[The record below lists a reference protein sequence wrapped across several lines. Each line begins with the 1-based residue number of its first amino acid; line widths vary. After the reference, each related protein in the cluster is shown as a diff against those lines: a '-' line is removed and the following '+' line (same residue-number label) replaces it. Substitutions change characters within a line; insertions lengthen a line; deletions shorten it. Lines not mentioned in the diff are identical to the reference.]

1 MKHLTTN
8 VALLATLLG
17 GSILSRAQNT
27 FPSSGNVGIGTS
39 TPQTT
44 LHVKG
49 IPRFGVY
56 DNIYL
61 QITESFGPR
70 LDFFRQSA
78 DGNGALQFRSS
89 TDGVNYSERMRIADN
104 GNVGIGNWGG
114 NGSLT
119 STLNVSGTGRFTS
132 NLTAGG
138 SITAT
143 GSVTGGSV
151 TTGAYYY
158 SSLNSS
164 MIIRTQG
171 AGNMHFDCAG
181 PFYFRNQAGTSNL
194 VTIGQAGTISAIGN
208 ISTTG
213 SISAGSTGSI
223 TTGAYYYSS
232 LNSSMIIR
240 TQGAGNMHFDCG
252 GQFYFR
258 NQAGTTNLVSISQ
271 TGNVGIGVSAT
282 SFKLDVNGN
291 TRTKEVIVDV
301 TTPRDLVFQD
311 DFDLPSL
318 DYVAQYITKHK
329 HLPGIASGE
338 QMQKDGLALSEHSM
352 DVLQKVEELTLYIIE
367 QNRKIK
373 SLEEKIE
380 ILSNQRKN

>member
-1 MKHLTTN
+1 MKQLTTKF
-8 VALLATLLG
+8 ALFATLLG

-27 FPSSGNVGIGTS
+27 FPSSGNAGIGTS

-89 TDGVNYSERMRIADN
+89 TDGVNYFERMRIADN

-119 STLNVSGTGRFTS
+119 STLNVAGSGRFTS
-132 NLTAGG
+132 NLTTAGNF
-138 SITAT
+138 TAT
-143 GSVTGGSV
+143 GTV
-151 TTGAYYY
+151 TTGTYYY

-164 MIIRTQG
+164 MIVRTQG

-181 PFYFRNQAGTSNL
+181 PFYFRTQSGATNL
-194 VTIGQAGTISAIGN
+194 VTIGQTGSIAAAGN
-208 ISTTG
+208 IST
-213 SISAGSTGSI
+213 SSTGSI

-232 LNSSMIIR
+232 LNNSMIIR

-258 NQAGTTNLVSISQ
+258 NQAGTANLVSIGQ
-271 TGNVGIGVSAT
+271 TGNVGIGVSST

-291 TRTKEVIVDV
+291 IRTKEVIVDV
-301 TTPRDLVFQD
+301 TTPRDLVFED
-311 DFDLPSL
+311 GFDLPSL
-318 DYVAQYITKHK
+318 DDVAQYIKKHK
-329 HLPGIASGE
+329 HLPGIAPGE

>member
-1 MKHLTTN
+1 MKQLTTK
-8 VALLATLLG
+8 VALFATLLG

-49 IPRFGVY
+49 TPRFGLY

-89 TDGVNYSERMRIADN
+89 TDGVNYFERMRIADN

-132 NLTAGG
+132 HLTTAGNFA
-138 SITAT
+138 AT
-143 GSVTGGSV
+143 GTV
-151 TTGAYYY
+151 TTGTYYY

-181 PFYFRNQAGTSNL
+181 PFYFRTQSGSTNL
-194 VTIGQAGTISAIGN
+194 VTIGQTGSIAATGN
-208 ISTTG
+208 IST
-213 SISAGSTGSI
+213 SSTGSI

-232 LNSSMIIR
+232 PNSSMIIR

-258 NQAGTTNLVSISQ
+258 NQAGTTNLVSIGQ

-291 TRTKEVIVDV
+291 TRTKDVIVDV

-311 DFDLPSL
+311 GFDLPSL
-318 DYVAQYITKHK
+318 EYVAQYITKHK